1 MTASPPDA
9 DAGSGEFIAR
19 NAKNSAPDAHVGLP
33 SEETVAALIEEHLP
47 TFRGSREAAR
57 AIHSLIRPAF
67 EAKDQ
72 RIRELVMLL
81 DKQMGTPC
89 EQIRHQQEIE
99 AKDAEIAATHDV
111 YQQAA
116 VDAVALFH
124 EAEARALSAEAKLA
138 QAVEDEREACA
149 KIAEDYPAHE
159 HGHLDADP
167 HYAARQAA
175 HEVAGAIRARSASRG
190 ATE

>member
-1 MTASPPDA
+1 MTASPTPTAAVPGD
-9 DAGSGEFIAR
+9 
-19 NAKNSAPDAHVGLP
+19 VGLP
-33 SEETVAALIEEHLP
+33 SEEGAIAAYNAVWQAAPAVDAHNVNIV
-47 TFRGSREAAR
+47 RREAMA
-57 AIHSLIRPAF
+57 AVYALIRPAF
-67 EAKDQ
+67 EAKE
-72 RIRELVMLL
+72 R
-81 DKQMGTPC
+81 
-89 EQIRHQQEIE
+89 EIE
-99 AKDAEIAATHDV
+99 RYEAMIKAEQDAAIHWCGEAAKLND
-111 YQQAA
+111 
-116 VDAVALFH
+116 
-124 EAEARALSAEAKLA
+124 RALSAETKLA